1 MYERAKSKNI
11 QKGVNFTFQNI
22 NLVVFDSPM
31 ENIVNK
37 LLLS

>member
-1 MYERAKSKNI
+1 MYERAKSKHI

-22 NLVVFDSPM
+22 NLVAFDCPIVK
-31 ENIVNK
+31 NVNK